1 MTVFSRIDEP
11 IPPLRGDIDAIPFR
25 DNGRALLLLRDPSGY
40 SEQLLTFPA
49 EAGMLFSLFDGTRS
63 VVQLCAEFREATGEN
78 VGEEAILGIVRTLD
92 ECAFLDTDHF
102 RKLRAE
108 RDEAYMLQPLRE
120 AVHAGASYPEDA
132 NELRALFEALFDAD
146 ASDLHAGS
154 VVGVLAPHIDLSIG
168 PQVYV
173 PAFRHLAA
181 TDADTVVILGTA
193 HSEVDDLFVLTEKNF
208 VTPLG
213 TMPTD
218 GEFVRTLREHM
229 GDVLTR
235 RDTPFRMEHSIE
247 FPVLFLQHVFGNE
260 RVRIVPILLAGF
272 DGLLYSGLRATASE
286 RYNAFLASFRET
298 VASLGRNVVFVLSVD
313 WSHVG
318 RKFHDQVDAAE
329 VLDAVRASDH
339 EQLAALEAAD
349 YERFFTLLEAGRNA
363 THIDGFS
370 CITTFFDLAS
380 PRRGV
385 LLDYQIWH
393 EEERASAVSFASMA
407 FFHDEGGETSASI
420 EERH

>member
-25 DNGRALLLLRDPSGY
+25 DNGRALLLLRDPAGY

-63 VVQLCAEFREATGEN
+63 VAQLCAEFRDATGEN
-78 VGEEAILGIVRTLD
+78 VGEETILSIIRTLD
-92 ECAFLDTDHF
+92 ECAFLDTEHF

-108 RDEAYMLQPLRE
+108 KDEDYMRQPLRE
-120 AVHAGASYPEDA
+120 AVHAGASYPEDPG
-132 NELRALFEALFDAD
+132 ELRAFFDSLFDAD
-146 ASDLHAGS
+146 ATDVHAGRLA
-154 VVGVLAPHIDLSIG
+154 GVLAPHIDLSIG

-173 PAFRHLAA
+173 PAFRHLA
-181 TDADTVVILGTA
+181 TTTADTVVILGTA
-193 HSEVDDLFVLTEKNF
+193 HSEVDDLFILTEKHF

-213 TMPTD
+213 TMTTD
-218 GEFVRTLREHM
+218 EAFVRELRERM

-247 FPVLFLQHVFGNE
+247 FPVLFLQHIFGNE

-272 DGLLYSGLRATASE
+272 DGLLYSGLRATSSA
-286 RYNAFLASFRET
+286 RYTAFLTAFRET

-349 YERFFTLLEAGRNA
+349 YERFFSLLEAGRNA

-380 PRRGV
+380 PRRGA

-407 FFHDEGGETSASI
+407 FFHGGDDESPKPC
-420 EERH
+420 EERL